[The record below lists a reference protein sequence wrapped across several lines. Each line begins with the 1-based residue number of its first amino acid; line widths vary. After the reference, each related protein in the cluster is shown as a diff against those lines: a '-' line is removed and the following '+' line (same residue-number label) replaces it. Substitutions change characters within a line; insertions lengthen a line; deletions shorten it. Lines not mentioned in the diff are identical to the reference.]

1 MEDDAVDCD
10 PAETRDWLE
19 SLEAV
24 TRSVG
29 TERGKYL
36 LQQLDARAQELGIR
50 TQQKQLAMTVDGE
63 YQTLGANDGASE
75 VWSVTSFSELA
86 RAAREVQ
93 RWNRLH
99 PTVTSRTSFVAD
111 CLVGRTPVLAAT
123 DYVGAYP
130 SMIAPFVEAP
140 FVVLGTDG
148 FGRSDTRASLRRFFE
163 VDRQSIVVA
172 ALQSLVDGGQVKKDM
187 VASAI
192 DRYQLPTHEAPPW
205 TR

>member
-1 MEDDAVDCD
+1 MNENYDH
-10 PAETRDWLE
+10 P
-19 SLEAV
+19 SLGDGLADSIIKGMYRFMP
-24 TRSVG
+24 TAD
-29 TERGKYL
+29 GKRCQIRLLGSGAILREVIAAAKL
-36 LQQLDARAQELGIR
+36 LQDEWDI
-50 TQQKQLAMTVDGE
+50 
-63 YQTLGANDGASE
+63 ASE

-86 RAAREVQ
+86 REAREVQ

-99 PTVTSRTSFVAD
+99 PTATTRTSFVAD
-111 CLVGRTPVLAAT
+111 CLFGRTPVLAAT
-123 DYVGAYP
+123 DYVSAYP
-130 SMIAPFVEAP
+130 SLVAPFVEAP

-172 ALQSLVDGGQVKKDM
+172 ALQSLVGGGQVRRDM

-192 DRYQLPTHEAPPW
+192 DRYQLPTHDAPPW

>member
-1 MEDDAVDCD
+1 MNENYDHPSLGDGVAAAIIKGMYRFSPAADGKDCQIRLLGSG
-10 PAETRDWLE
+10 AILREVI
-19 SLEAV
+19 AAA
-24 TRSVG
+24 
-29 TERGKYL
+29 KL
-36 LQQLDARAQELGIR
+36 LQDEWNI
-50 TQQKQLAMTVDGE
+50 
-63 YQTLGANDGASE
+63 ASE

-86 RAAREVQ
+86 REAREVQ

-99 PTVTSRTSFVAD
+99 PTATSRTSFVAD

-123 DYVGAYP
+123 DYVSAYP
-130 SMIAPFVEAP
+130 SLIAPFVEAS

-163 VDRQSIVVA
+163 VDRHSIVVA
-172 ALQSLVDGGQVKKDM
+172 ALRSLMDGGQVKSAM

-192 DRYQLPTHEAPPW
+192 EHYQLPIHDVPPW